1 MNTLLDLFSAVA
13 FPMQPG
19 SKISGS
25 VFTTHLRRCEEV
37 FADFSRSCAKQI
49 DKLSP
54 VSIAGL
60 GSVSCPGLGKTLRVR
75 PPAALGCGGKDL
87 EIIYI
92 YIYIYTERERG
103 GFPHLHNINI

>member
-1 MNTLLDLFSAVA
+1 
-13 FPMQPG
+13 MQPG

-37 FADFSRSCAKQI
+37 FADFSRSRAKQI

-92 YIYIYTERERG
+92 YIYRERERERERD
-103 GFPHLHNINI
+103 NIRVDLWVTTVIILLLLLS